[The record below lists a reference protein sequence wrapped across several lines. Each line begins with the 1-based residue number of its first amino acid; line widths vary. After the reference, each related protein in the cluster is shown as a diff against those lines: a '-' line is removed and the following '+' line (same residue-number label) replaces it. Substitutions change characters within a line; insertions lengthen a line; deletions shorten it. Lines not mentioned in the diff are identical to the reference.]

1 MLEIKS
7 SYILKII
14 FSNINEKS
22 KLDIIRFNKTLQNK
36 LDINIMNYIIFGRKY
51 FIGDKNGKG
60 KEYFI
65 NYTLVFG
72 QICYDVLIFEGKYL
86 NGKRNGKGK
95 EYDLGGFEGQLN
107 LKENIK
113 MEKEMVKEMGNNS
126 KENIR
131 MEKDGMEQYLN
142 IFQVM
147 NYIK

>member
-1 MLEIKS
+1 MLKIKS

-14 FSNINEKS
+14 FSYINEKS
-22 KLDIIRFNKTLQNK
+22 KLNIIRYNKTLQNK
-36 LDINIMNYIIFGRKY
+36 LDINIMNYKIFGRKY

-65 NYTLVFG
+65 NDTLVFG
-72 QICYDVLIFEGKYL
+72 QICYDKLIFEGEYL

-95 EYDLGGFEGQLN
+95 EYDLGGFERDFKFEGKYKNGKRNGKGDGEQF
-107 LKENIK
+107 KGEY
-113 MEKEMVKEMGNNS
+113 
-126 KENIR
+126 
-131 MEKDGMEQYLN
+131 KDGIN